1 VSLADLQDA
10 TFNSGKVEFVLDAKV
25 DQIRGRYSRPCS
37 SLVGE
42 LLTISSS
49 WGPSVSPIS
58 GKRGIRASLNWRS
71 SVHRKKMLV
80 EAAPK
85 VIKSAVPKN
94 EAEALVDRLKQFGS
108 TLALK

>member
-1 VSLADLQDA
+1 MATQQLFTASFAKPRVSLADLQDA

-42 LLTISSS
+42 LLTIGSS

-58 GKRGIRASLNWRS
+58 GKRGIRTSLNWRS
-71 SVHRKKMLV
+71 SIHLRGENNQSQELS
-80 EAAPK
+80 
-85 VIKSAVPKN
+85 I
-94 EAEALVDRLKQFGS
+94 VDVSQLKR
-108 TLALK
+108 